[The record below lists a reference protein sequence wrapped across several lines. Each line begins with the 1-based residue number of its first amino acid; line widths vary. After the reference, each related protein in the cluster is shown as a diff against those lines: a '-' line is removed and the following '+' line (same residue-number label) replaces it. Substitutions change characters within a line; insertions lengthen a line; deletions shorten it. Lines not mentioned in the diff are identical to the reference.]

1 MEIVRTSDRVDVVRC
16 KDCIHQVIFNAYGF
30 EFPDTVCPLYD
41 REGYLDD
48 RTRYDDF
55 YCADG
60 ERRDDDALS
69 GR

>member
-1 MEIVRTSDRVDVVRC
+1 MKNVVRTSDRVEVVRC
-16 KDCIHQVIFNAYGF
+16 PDCKHRVIFNEYGF

-48 RTRYDDF
+48 RTMYDDEY

-60 ERRDDDALS
+60 ERKGDD
-69 GR
+69 G